1 MLYQAQHSTIA
12 NKVTFESGID
22 LVFPTHI
29 HNSFE
34 IIVAIQGEI
43 EITISNNKYTIS
55 NNECVLV
62 FPNQLHEIKAKPHA
76 RHAILIFSPQLVRE
90 FCKKTESQ
98 IPKSNKFCLNSFYL
112 DKIIRLN
119 ANMTTV
125 QLKGLLYTI
134 CGEFDKNASYIKFNS
149 DKHNLLFKI
158 FNFVSENY
166 KKSCS
171 LNKLSNEINYSYVY
185 LSKLFSKH
193 TGISYTEYV
202 CRFRINEACYLLKNT
217 NHTVLDIAYECGF
230 DCLRSFNRSFKS
242 VMGVT
247 PSAYKKQFLK
257 GWNKNKGH
265 RNACYP

>member
-1 MLYQAQHSTIA
+1 MLYQAQHSTTTD
-12 NKVTFESGID
+12 KVTLESGID
-22 LVFPTHI
+22 LIFPTHI

-34 IIVAIQGEI
+34 IIIATQGAI
-43 EITISNNKYTIS
+43 EITVSNNNYTIS

-62 FPNQLHEIKAKPHA
+62 FPNQLHEIKASPHA
-76 RHAILIFSPQLVRE
+76 RHAILIFSPLLVKE
-90 FCKKTESQ
+90 FCKKTEAL
-98 IPKSNKFCLNSFYL
+98 IPKSNKFCLNSFYI
-112 DKIIRLN
+112 DRIIRFN

-134 CGEFDKNASYIKFNS
+134 CGEFDKNADYIKFNS
-149 DKHNLLFKI
+149 DKNNLLFKI

-166 KKSCS
+166 KKNCS
-171 LNKLSNEINYSYVY
+171 LNQLSNEINYSYVY

-230 DCLRSFNRSFKS
+230 ECLRSFNRCFKS
-242 VMGVT
+242 ITGISPT
-247 PSAYKKQFLK
+247 KY
-257 GWNKNKGH
+257 
-265 RNACYP
+265 RNQKFVASF

>member
-1 MLYQAQHSTIA
+1 MLYQAQHSTITD
-12 NKVTFESGID
+12 KVTFESGID

-34 IIVAIQGEI
+34 IIIAIQGEI
-43 EITISNNKYTIS
+43 EITILNNKYTIS

-62 FPNQLHEIKAKPHA
+62 FPNQFHEIKAKPHA
-76 RHAILIFSPQLVRE
+76 RHAILIFSPLLVKE
-90 FCKKTESQ
+90 FCKKTEAF
-98 IPKSNKFCLNSFYL
+98 IPKSNKFRLNSFYL

-125 QLKGLLYTI
+125 QLKGLLYSV
-134 CGEFDKNASYIKFNS
+134 CGEFDKNADYVKFNS

-171 LNKLSNEINYSYVY
+171 LSQLSNEINYSYVY

-217 NHTVLDIAYECGF
+217 NHTILDIAYECGF
-230 DCLRSFNRSFKS
+230 DCLRSFNRSFKA
-242 VMGVT
+242 VMGIS
-247 PSAYKKQFLK
+247 PSEYKKQTI
-257 GWNKNKGH
+257 NK
-265 RNACYP
+265 YVD

>member
-90 FCKKTESQ
+90 FCKKTEAH

-202 CRFRINEACYLLKNT
+202 CRFRINEACYLLANT
-217 NHTVLDIAYECGF
+217 NSSVLDIAYECGF

-242 VMGVT
+242 VMGIT

-257 GWNKNKGH
+257 GWNKNKWH